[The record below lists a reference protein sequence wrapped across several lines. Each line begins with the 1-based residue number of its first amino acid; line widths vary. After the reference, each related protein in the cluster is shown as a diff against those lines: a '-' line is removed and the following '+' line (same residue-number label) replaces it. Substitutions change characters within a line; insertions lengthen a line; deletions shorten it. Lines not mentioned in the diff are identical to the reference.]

1 MSFANFTNIFFC
13 KVPNAVR
20 YTWNSKHSCKMIFGF
35 RCREIL
41 FKKQKTKTWLCPSLP
56 TSNLLFGKVGPQP
69 QSSLEVILFYL
80 KVLGA
85 LNITLNNDSQPLS
98 VSLNIIMRHPLPVS
112 IYYYVWSFRPISLSP
127 QPFPRHKRPFIKN
140 VSAVKSVE

>member
-1 MSFANFTNIFFC
+1 MSFAIFTNIFFC

-20 YTWNSKHSCKMIFGF
+20 YAWNSKHSCKMIFGF

-56 TSNLLFGKVGPQP
+56 TSDLLFGKVGPQP
-69 QSSLEVILFYL
+69 ESSLEVILFYL

-112 IYYYVWSFRPISLSP
+112 IYYVFGAWDPYHYHRNH
-127 QPFPRHKRPFIKN
+127 FPDINGHL
-140 VSAVKSVE
+140 